1 MLCFGKGFKGSGCF
15 PDAVCRF
22 PNRQSMGVY
31 GKTASNFH
39 KITAFLFSCHL
50 AIILFLVIFSP
61 NPFYKFPFWWYRVWL
76 YLHDFTCCLCLWT
89 DFVLQ
94 YFFRHI
100 DTVLLCLNNI
110 FYAFQ
115 VLYIYRMYI
124 SHIHLPLPSFNF
136 LWSHHQ
142 LQIFFIFVNNHES
155 S

>member
-1 MLCFGKGFKGSGCF
+1 MIQSLTLSTPFHML
-15 PDAVCRF
+15 
-22 PNRQSMGVY
+22 
-31 GKTASNFH
+31 
-39 KITAFLFSCHL
+39 
-50 AIILFLVIFSP
+50 LVFME
-61 NPFYKFPFWWYRVWL
+61 
-76 YLHDFTCCLCLWT
+76 

-136 LWSHHQ
+136 L
-142 LQIFFIFVNNHES
+142 
-155 S
+155 